1 MGKKKILS
9 YDLILTEEDKANIIK
24 DYVENFLSIRELKSK
39 YNIKSGSYLV
49 NLLKGKTRNLSES
62 NKVAHKRHPERYKH
76 TEESKAKLREK
87 RLKYMRE
94 HPEATA
100 WRQKNMSYPEEVFLK
115 FLTERGYAD
124 KFLIQREFSVFPY
137 FIDFA
142 FVDLKI
148 AIEIDGSQ
156 HLLPERKKKDELK
169 DALLHS
175 QGWRV
180 IRIAESVVKTD
191 WDIIQQV
198 LDEHIHLDTEETF
211 SQVGI
216 VKAPK
221 KYTPQGKYIRVKRD
235 EFGRSE
241 KMNESAIKQRKCQ
254 RPDKETLYKEIVESG
269 FRGVGKKYGV
279 SDKAICKW
287 CLFYGMSNK
296 SKDYKKETLE

>member
-1 MGKKKILS
+1 MGKKKNLR
-9 YDLILTEEDKANIIK
+9 YDSIFTEEDKANIVK
-24 DYVENFLSIRELKSK
+24 DYVENLLTISECMVKYGIRSK
-39 YNIKSGSYLV
+39 TYIAK
-49 NLLKGKTRNLSES
+49 LLEGKTRNTSEA
-62 NKVAHKRHPERYKH
+62 NKLAHKKYPEAYLHSEETKAKIRKKRLAFMKAHPEQ
-76 TEESKAKLREK
+76 
-87 RLKYMRE
+87 
-94 HPEATA
+94 TA
-100 WRQKNMSYPEEVFLK
+100 WRQKNMSYLEEMFLK

-180 IRIAESVVKTD
+180 IRIAESVIKTD

-198 LDEHIHLDTEETF
+198 LDEHIHLDTDVTY
-211 SQVGI
+211 SQVGV
-216 VKAPK
+216 VKPISLGYQK
-221 KYTPQGKYIRVKRD
+221 VERN

-241 KMNESAIKQRKCQ
+241 KMTESAIKQRKYE
-254 RPDKETLYKEIVESG
+254 RPDKETLYKELVETN
-269 FRGVGKKYGV
+269 FNAVGRKYGV
-279 SDKAICKW
+279 SDNLIRKW

-296 SKDYKKETLE
+296 SKDYKKEIHK

>member
-9 YDLILTEEDKANIIK
+9 YDSIFTKEDKVNIVK
-24 DYVENFLSIRELKSK
+24 DYVENLLTIKECMTKYGIRSK
-39 YNIKSGSYLV
+39 TYIAK
-49 NLLKGKTRNLSES
+49 LLEGKTRNTGEASKL
-62 NKVAHKRHPERYKH
+62 AHKKYPEAYLHSEETKAKIRKKRLAFMKAHPEQ
-76 TEESKAKLREK
+76 
-87 RLKYMRE
+87 
-94 HPEATA
+94 TA
-100 WRQKNMSYPEEVFLK
+100 WRQKNMSYPEEVFIK

-180 IRIAESVVKTD
+180 IRIAESVIKTD

-216 VKAPK
+216 VKPISLGYQK
-221 KYTPQGKYIRVKRD
+221 VERN

-241 KMNESAIKQRKCQ
+241 KMTESAIKQRKYE
-254 RPDKETLYKEIVESG
+254 RPDKETLYKELLETN
-269 FRGVGKKYGV
+269 FNAVGRKYGV
-279 SDKAICKW
+279 SNNLIRKW

-296 SKDYKKETLE
+296 SKDYRKETHE

>member
-1 MGKKKILS
+1 MGKKKNLR
-9 YDLILTEEDKANIIK
+9 YDSIFTEEDKANIVK
-24 DYVENFLSIRELKSK
+24 DYVENLLTISECMVKYGIRSK
-39 YNIKSGSYLV
+39 TYIAK
-49 NLLKGKTRNLSES
+49 LLEGKTRNTSEA
-62 NKVAHKRHPERYKH
+62 NKLAHKKYPEAYLHSEETKAKIRKKRLAFMKAHPEQ
-76 TEESKAKLREK
+76 
-87 RLKYMRE
+87 
-94 HPEATA
+94 TA
-100 WRQKNMSYPEEVFLK
+100 WRQKNMSYLEEMFLK

-221 KYTPQGKYIRVKRD
+221 KYTPHGKYIRVKRD

>member
-1 MGKKKILS
+1 MAEKKVQS
-9 YDLILTEEDKANIIK
+9 YDSLFTKEDKQSIIN
-24 DYVENFLSIRELKSK
+24 DYVVNQLTFREVMKK
-39 YNIKSGSYLV
+39 YNIRSKSYLAK
-49 NLLKGKTRNLSES
+49 LLDGKTRSISEAG
-62 NKVAHKRHPERYKH
+62 KLAHIKHPEVFLH
-76 TEESKAKLREK
+76 TEETKAKIREK
-87 RLKYMRE
+87 RLAFMKA

-100 WRQKNMSYPEEVFLK
+100 WRQKNMSYPEEVFIK

-148 AIEIDGSQ
+148 AIDLDGSQ
-156 HLLPERKKKDELK
+156 HLLLERKKKDELK

-198 LDEHIHLDTEETF
+198 LDEHIHLNTEKTF

-221 KYTPQGKYIRVKRD
+221 GKYIRVERD

-296 SKDYKKETLE
+296 SKDYKKEIHE

>member
-1 MGKKKILS
+1 MGKKKNLR
-9 YDLILTEEDKANIIK
+9 YDSIFTEEDKANIVK
-24 DYVENFLSIRELKSK
+24 DYVENLLTISECMVKYGIRSK
-39 YNIKSGSYLV
+39 TYIAK
-49 NLLKGKTRNLSES
+49 LLEGKTRNTSEA
-62 NKVAHKRHPERYKH
+62 NKLAHKKYPEAYLHSEETKAKIRKKRLAFMKAHPEQ
-76 TEESKAKLREK
+76 
-87 RLKYMRE
+87 
-94 HPEATA
+94 TA
-100 WRQKNMSYPEEVFLK
+100 WRQKNMSYPEEMFLK

-180 IRIAESVVKTD
+180 IRIAESVIKTD

-198 LDEHIHLDTEETF
+198 LDEHIHLDTDVTY
-211 SQVGI
+211 SQVGV
-216 VKAPK
+216 VKPISLGYQK
-221 KYTPQGKYIRVKRD
+221 VERN

-241 KMNESAIKQRKCQ
+241 KMTESAIKQRKYE
-254 RPDKETLYKEIVESG
+254 RPDKETLYKELVETN
-269 FRGVGKKYGV
+269 FNAVGRKYGV
-279 SDKAICKW
+279 SDNLIRKW

-296 SKDYKKETLE
+296 SKDYKKEIHK